1 MENDMMKMSEEGPVL
16 NQIMPHR
23 HKILYLRLMN
33 ELNEEE
39 HQGHVGN
46 FIKTF
51 TGLEPQYAIE
61 SCFFQV
67 YSGSGTAAPKCT
79 SEARRKR
86 SREKAYAADRIL
98 LRISYW
104 LDALKE
110 RVPHPEKD
118 EINGGQMESQME
130 AKVNK
135 MVQEN
140 MTWFLK
146 KLGEANHTL
155 KFDIGEFCATFSS
168 DQDETG
174 TPITQT
180 PEGATS

>member
-1 MENDMMKMSEEGPVL
+1 MVAAAEGGVPRTSSVSSSRGKYPATIVLPAQRILQMENDMMKMSEEGPVL

-23 HKILYLRLMN
+23 QKILYLRLMY
-33 ELNEEE
+33 ELNEALL
-39 HQGHVGN
+39 HQNALLRPVA
-46 FIKTF
+46 KDQERK
-51 TGLEPQYAIE
+51 LMLQIE
-61 SCFFQV
+61 
-67 YSGSGTAAPKCT
+67 
-79 SEARRKR
+79 
-86 SREKAYAADRIL
+86 

-130 AKVNK
+130 AKVNR

-155 KFDIGEFCATFSS
+155 KFDIGDFCATFSS